1 MYYSSITLVKYLLMI
16 SVENFYWVLYE
27 QLLRPTGMHA
37 NFFYPFGTTD
47 LENMNFHEYSR
58 PSQQQPPPWFRVE
71 RPAHAVVF
79 YDQEPLY
86 EAADQTLGP
95 ALGFR
100 WFKAL
105 RILANSEH
113 SQLKQRLLKENQAS
127 DWYYFYHGFAALD
140 WFRDARYLKD
150 NYSIQHAY
158 LSLNHLIT
166 GDRSYRMALTAKLAD
181 LDILDQGLI
190 SFHSTPEKYKQEYT
204 HPKSNLS
211 TVDRLLIH
219 KHFDRLNAGIFVENK
234 IGDGNFSAQF
244 GHFDYKLLQSCFLH
258 VVNETVFY
266 HNKLHLTEK
275 IFKPIVSRRP
285 FVLVAAPGN
294 LAYLRSYG
302 FRTFEPWIDESYDQ
316 VTNNNQR
323 LQMIA
328 QQIERVARLTTEQR
342 AGMHQGMQEVLQHN
356 YRHFFGEFRKI
367 ITKELVTNFE
377 RCVRIHNNGR
387 VDERTVNIIDYD
399 AACQALLS

>member
-1 MYYSSITLVKYLLMI
+1 MI

-27 QLLRPTGMHA
+27 QLLKPTGMHA
-37 NFFYPFGTTD
+37 NFFHPFGTTGID
-47 LENMNFHEYSR
+47 NMSFQEYSR

-71 RPAHAVVF
+71 RPAHVAVF

-86 EAADQTLGP
+86 KSSDQTLGP

-113 SQLKQRLLKENQAS
+113 SQQKQLLLKEHQAS

-150 NYSIQHAY
+150 NYNIQHAY

-166 GDRSYRMALTAKLAD
+166 GDRVYRMALTARLASRD
-181 LDILDQGLI
+181 LLKSGLV
-190 SFHSTPEKYKQEYT
+190 SFHALPGACCAEIHDNNSK
-204 HPKSNLS
+204 LS
-211 TVDRLLIH
+211 TLDRLLV
-219 KHFDRLNAGIFVENK
+219 KHNLSVIDSGLYVDHNVGV
-234 IGDGNFSAQF
+234 GGFSAQF
-244 GHFDYKLLQSCFLH
+244 GHLEYKLLQSCFLH

-266 HNKLHLTEK
+266 HDKLHLTEK
-275 IFKPIVSRRP
+275 VFKPIVARRP
-285 FVLVAAPGN
+285 FVLTAAPGN

-302 FRTFEPWIDESYDQ
+302 FRTFDQWIDETYDTETNPSKRLNMIADQ
-316 VTNNNQR
+316 VER
-323 LQMIA
+323 IA
-328 QQIERVARLTTEQR
+328 KLTQEQR
-342 AGMHQGMQEVLQHN
+342 HTMHSEMQEVLQHN
-356 YRHFFGEFRKI
+356 YNHFFGEFRSI
-367 ITKELVTNFE
+367 ITKELVVNFE

-387 VDERTVNIIDYD
+387 VDEHVVNLIDYD
-399 AACQALLS
+399 QAHSALLA

>member
-1 MYYSSITLVKYLLMI
+1 MI
-16 SVENFYWVLYE
+16 SVENFYWVVYE
-27 QLLRPTGMHA
+27 QLLRPSGMHA
-37 NFFYPFGTTD
+37 NFFYPFGATD
-47 LENMNFHEYSR
+47 LDSLNVQEYSR
-58 PSQQQPPPWFRVE
+58 LNQNQRPPWFLVE
-71 RPAHAVVF
+71 RPAHTVVF

-86 EAADQTLGP
+86 ESADQTLGP

-113 SQLKQRLLKENQAS
+113 SQQKQQLLKDHQAS

-140 WFRDARYLKD
+140 WFRDAKFLKD
-150 NYSIQHAY
+150 NYDIQHNY

-166 GDRSYRMALTAKLAD
+166 GDRAYRIALTAKLAE
-181 LDILDQGLI
+181 LDVLRYGKV
-190 SFHSTPEKYKQEYT
+190 SFHSTPEMYKQEYT
-204 HPKSNLS
+204 HPKSKLS
-211 TVDRLLIH
+211 TIDRLLIH
-219 KHFDRLNAGIFVENK
+219 KHADTLGPGLYVENK
-234 IGDGNFSAQF
+234 VGDGNFSAQF

-275 IFKPIVSRRP
+275 IFKPIVCRRP

-316 VTNNNQR
+316 ETNNNKR

-342 AGMHQGMQEVLQHN
+342 SCMHNDMQEVLQHN
-356 YRHFFGEFRKI
+356 YNHFFGEFRQI
-367 ITKELVTNFE
+367 ITKELVSNFE
-377 RCVRIHNNGR
+377 RCVRVHTNGR
-387 VDERTVNIIDYD
+387 VDGRVVNIIDYD
-399 AACQALLS
+399 AACENLLA